1 MKKIFIDY
9 NAVMDMLDKMCE
21 DGHKKGNTSY
31 WLGLMDASIALTSL
45 LTNKQTAIF
54 VDVKE
59 EEA

>member
-9 NAVMDMLDKMCE
+9 NAVKDMLDKMCE
-21 DGHKKGNTSY
+21 DGLKKENTSY